1 MEHPTWF
8 LYSEQGWDY
17 NYSNDIVQWSVDL
30 KHICQN
36 LNQFGYGKGTKH
48 GGLSEYTIIP
58 ARYAYLLKTPLED
71 AKAAILERKSGRI
84 IVEAVL
90 FSSII
95 ICEHSNPVSWLSVGV
110 DSIHGHQA
118 WYMTESITL

>member
-1 MEHPTWF
+1 M
-8 LYSEQGWDY
+8 
-17 NYSNDIVQWSVDL
+17 
-30 KHICQN
+30 
-36 LNQFGYGKGTKH
+36 NQFGYGKGTKH

-71 AKAAILERKSGRI
+71 AKAAILERKSGSCRI

-95 ICEHSNPVSWLSVGV
+95 ICKCSNPVSLLSVGV
-110 DSIHGHQA
+110 DSIHGHRA
-118 WYMTESITL
+118 